1 MKYDLRILFLLFIIY
16 SLTGWIYEVIVGLVK
31 QKKFIDRG
39 FLLGPYCP
47 VYGFGGILMTLLLSR
62 YIDDKVTLFI
72 MCILLFSVLEYLTS
86 YILEKVFNAR
96 WWDYSKFKFNING
109 RICLEVMIP
118 FGIAGLFFM
127 YIANPF
133 FLEIINKIPQTL
145 LSIITIILLIIFIS
159 DIFISFDAMF
169 KIKRTIKKVKKD
181 NTEEIT
187 KKVKEIIMQNS
198 YLKKRLI
205 KAFPKL
211 KIK

>member
-145 LSIITIILLIIFIS
+145 LSIITIILLIIFIL

-169 KIKRTIKKVKKD
+169 KIKGTIKKVKKD

-187 KKVKEIIMQNS
+187 KKVKEIIMQKS